1 MNVKVENIEKNVVK
15 LEITVDSE
23 KFNEAV
29 KKSFKKKC

>member
-29 KKSFKKKC
+29 KNHLKKC